1 MLEPENKDVSS
12 TGSNS
17 ESESEE
23 IESERQN
30 KTTVTSLDWSTCG
43 HCKTEKREIDCLSCQ
58 EGDALNGIFHN
69 EQDKRVVMCEEFK
82 VRCLNK
88 VVLKNVS
95 AVLQET
101 RGDLIANDSSN
112 RSLRYA
118 AYKQFIWWVFKK
130 VGKGNKRVVAS
141 CVLWKMKELDP
152 EVCHVFGRKTR
163 LIL

>member
-1 MLEPENKDVSS
+1 MLEPEKDVSS
-12 TGSNS
+12 IGSIS

-30 KTTVTSLDWSTCG
+30 KTTVTSLDWSTYG
-43 HCKTEKREIDCLSCQ
+43 NCKTEKREINCLCCQ

-69 EQDKRVVMCEEFK
+69 EQDKHVVMCEEFK
-82 VRCLNK
+82 IRCLNK

-101 RGDLIANDSSN
+101 RGDLIANDSLN
-112 RSLRYA
+112 RSLRYT

-130 VGKGNKRVVAS
+130 VGKGNKRVIAS
-141 CVLWKMKELDP
+141 CVL
-152 EVCHVFGRKTR
+152 
-163 LIL
+163 

>member
-1 MLEPENKDVSS
+1 MLEPEKDVSS
-12 TGSNS
+12 IGSIS

-30 KTTVTSLDWSTCG
+30 KTTVTSLDWSACG
-43 HCKTEKREIDCLSCQ
+43 NCKTEKREINCLCCQ

-69 EQDKRVVMCEEFK
+69 EQDKHVAMCEEFK
-82 VRCLNK
+82 IRCLNK

-101 RGDLIANDSSN
+101 RGDLIANDSLN
-112 RSLRYA
+112 RSLRYT

-130 VGKGNKRVVAS
+130 VGKGNKRVIAS
-141 CVLWKMKELDP
+141 CVL
-152 EVCHVFGRKTR
+152 
-163 LIL
+163 